1 MALRPAYVI
10 AARRTALGRVGG
22 LHRQRRIEDLAAPVI
37 AEVLKDAGVSPA
49 RVDHALL
56 GNVTAGGNSARLVTL
71 AAGLP
76 ESTPAMSI
84 DQHTASGLAA
94 IVSGIRL
101 INAGEAEVVIAGGA
115 ESISMAPWRIA
126 KPRGVHQTPRFV
138 GPGGEDAG
146 QDGELALIE
155 SGERLARRL
164 GLTRE
169 LQDEWAYRSHLAASL
184 ARDARRLQREILPLK
199 ASAEEARDQSAG
211 EPDLEDLRDLA
222 PIRSDGTLT
231 PGNTSAPHDGAA
243 IVLIVSQDVWDEL
256 GKPAALQ
263 LRSAVTVGV
272 SPEEEIEAPIVAF
285 RRMLGRAKGIE
296 VPEID
301 VVELGESSAV
311 QALAVRN
318 ALGLSDGA
326 LNPDGGAIVRGL
338 PLGASGAVLV
348 VRLFTRMA
356 RIKPSERQKL
366 GAAVLGAAGGLG
378 MAALF
383 ERA

>member
-1 MALRPAYVI
+1 MASRPAYVI

-22 LHRQRRIEDLAAPVI
+22 LHRQRRIEDLAAPLT

-49 RVDHALL
+49 RVDHVLL
-56 GNVTAGGNSARLVTL
+56 GNVTAGGNSARLVAL

-76 ESTPAMSI
+76 DSAPAMTI
-84 DQHTASGLAA
+84 DQHAASGLAA
-94 IVSGIRL
+94 IVFGMRMV
-101 INAGEAEVVIAGGA
+101 NAGEASVVVAGGA
-115 ESISMAPWRIA
+115 EAISMAPWRMA
-126 KPRGVHQTPRFV
+126 KPRGVHQTPRFI

-146 QDGELALIE
+146 QDGDLALIE

-199 ASAEEARDQSAG
+199 ATADEARDQSAT
-211 EPDLEDLRDLA
+211 EPDLDELRDLA
-222 PIRSDGTLT
+222 PIRADGTLT

-243 IVLIVSQDVWDEL
+243 VVLIVSQDVWDEL
-256 GKPAALQ
+256 GKPAGMQ

-272 SPEEEIEAPIVAF
+272 SPEEEIEAPIVALQ
-285 RRMLGRAKGIE
+285 RMLGRVKGVE
-296 VPEID
+296 APDID

-318 ALGLSDGA
+318 ALGLSDGS

-338 PLGASGAVLV
+338 PIGAAGAVLV
-348 VRLFTRMA
+348 ARLFTRLA
-356 RIKPSERQKL
+356 RVKPSERQKL

-383 ERA
+383 ERV